1 MEYLKSKTAIVAFC
15 CLALIGVLAYGMMSM
30 RSSMEDR
37 MNSMED
43 DLRSMYEHADEK
55 LTMLASDLAVVTKK
69 MGITTQELE
78 QAQTLTKQL
87 KQENAQIARRL
98 QRELATKADSQAV
111 MKFHEEATTKLNAV
125 EQEAATKIDGVTGEV
140 RGVRKD
146 LDSTRSDL
154 DATRADLANSKKDLG
169 TLIARNST
177 ELAELRRKGERD
189 YVEFDIRKGKQFRR
203 VGDVL
208 VQLRN
213 TDVKRQKYEV
223 AINADDSSIVKKDRT
238 ANEPVTFLVGRD
250 RARYEFVVN
259 YVDKDRIRGYMSTP
273 KDRLVAAE
281 TPTLRVQ

>member
-1 MEYLKSKTAIVAFC
+1 MEYLKSKTAIVALC
-15 CLALIGVLAYGMMSM
+15 CLALMGVLGYGMMSM

>member
-1 MEYLKSKTAIVAFC
+1 MEYLKSKTAIVALC
-15 CLALIGVLAYGMMSM
+15 CLALMGVLGYGMMSM

-140 RGVRKD
+140 LGVRKD